1 MRRTQQHVITQ
12 CDACWQAVPWNQL
25 LKSQLIAWLFSRQ
38 EGHERSFYC
47 SLYFDVVTYST
58 EPGPIKR
65 LLQFKIPVGL
75 GNVLILCPYDNM
87 RPHIVSD
94 VGYDCIMIRYN
105 CHPLLVS
112 KAAFSART
120 RTFLLFQQLSPILS
134 QYQVIWSR
142 TLWYLIYWLTHVTHT
157 QWPTVWWPFEG
168 NRNSVQIL
176 VVAVMSLFEEHR
188 FQGFFQYSGLIS
200 ASTLPRVGDFVSGA
214 PVQKLTRS

>member
-1 MRRTQQHVITQ
+1 
-12 CDACWQAVPWNQL
+12 
-25 LKSQLIAWLFSRQ
+25 
-38 EGHERSFYC
+38 
-47 SLYFDVVTYST
+47 
-58 EPGPIKR
+58 
-65 LLQFKIPVGL
+65 
-75 GNVLILCPYDNM
+75 M

-176 VVAVMSLFEEHR
+176 LVAVMSLFEEHR
-188 FQGFFQYSGLIS
+188 FRVFPIQWFDFSINITKSRGLRIGGTSAKTHEELVAKGNTSLRCEGCTVTALVRIIS
-200 ASTLPRVGDFVSGA
+200 YTTVSA
-214 PVQKLTRS
+214 KV